1 MTIAEV
7 MTNNLATLDINST
20 AADAAKL
27 MKEKNIGDVIV
38 TEGNQ
43 LRGIVTDRDIVVR
56 AVAEN
61 KNPLDVRLAEIVSD
75 DLVTLSPQDSVDDAV
90 RLMDKHALRRLP
102 VVENGKPVG
111 IVTLG
116 DLAVERDP
124 NSALAGI
131 SAAPPTN

>member
-1 MTIAEV
+1 
-7 MTNNLATLDINST
+7 
-20 AADAAKL
+20 
-27 MKEKNIGDVIV
+27 MKEHNIGDVVV
-38 TEGNQ
+38 TEGDQ
-43 LRGIVTDRDIVVR
+43 IRGIVTDRDIVVR

-61 KNPLDVRLAEIVSD
+61 KNPLDVRLAEILSD

-90 RLMDKHALRRLP
+90 RLMADRALRRLP

-124 NSALAGI
+124 SSALAGI
-131 SAAPPTN
+131 SAAPPTT

>member
-1 MTIAEV
+1 MKISEV
-7 MTNNLATLDINST
+7 MTTNVATLDMKST
-20 AADAAKL
+20 AADAARV
-27 MKEKNIGDVIV
+27 MKEQDIGDVVV
-38 TEGNQ
+38 TDGDQ
-43 LRGIVTDRDIVVR
+43 IRGIVTDRDIVVR

-61 KNPLDVRLAEIVSD
+61 KNPLDVPLAEIVSD

-90 RLMDKHALRRLP
+90 RLMADRALRRLP

-124 NSALAGI
+124 NSALADI
-131 SAAPPTN
+131 SEAPPTQ